1 MTNEIIITV
10 EGLLWFCGAIAVIGG
25 AVAII
30 AKCFAPFQKLKAE
43 VNSKASEE
51 EITALKKEIT
61 ALNKEVEGLKNYQS
75 IDHEELKKVEV
86 GIEKICKC
94 TLAIT
99 EHELTGNGDEKL
111 QKAKDEM
118 EDYLIKK

>member
-10 EGLLWFCGAIAVIGG
+10 EGIMWICGAIVLAGSVVAV
-25 AVAII
+25 I
-30 AKCFAPFQKLKAE
+30 AKCFAPFS
-43 VNSKASEE
+43 N
-51 EITALKKEIT
+51 LKKEVAT
-61 ALNKEVEGLKNYQS
+61 KTNSSDFESLKKEFEGLKKDFEGLKNYQNL
-75 IDHEELKKVEV
+75 DHEELKKVEV

-111 QKAKDEM
+111 KKAKDEM

>member
-10 EGLLWFCGAIAVIGG
+10 EGLLWFCGAIAIIGA

-30 AKCFAPFQKLKAE
+30 SKCFAPFRKLKADFE
-43 VNSKASEE
+43 
-51 EITALKKEIT
+51 ALKKEF
-61 ALNKEVEGLKNYQS
+61 ADLKSYQN
-75 IDHEELKKVEV
+75 IDHAELKKVEV

-99 EHELTGNGDEKL
+99 DHELTGNSVDKL
-111 QKAKDEM
+111 REAKDEM
-118 EDYLIKK
+118 QDYLIQK